1 MLLLMLMLSSL
12 LLISLLFVQI
22 PGGLAEGVP
31 DLVLGLVVS
40 NVGPASRLRVLADQP
55 NARGRFQSDGFQNV
69 DNDRPLVVFGP
80 GGHVPG
86 DIVPDQIAEHL
97 VALCICV
104 CVIVVWC
111 WMLVGCVWDV

>member
-1 MLLLMLMLSSL
+1 LLLILVLVLLILILML
-12 LLISLLFVQI
+12 LLISLILLMLFVQI

-86 DIVPDQIAEHL
+86 DVVPDQGAEHL
-97 VALCICV
+97 VALCV
-104 CVIVVWC
+104 CV
-111 WMLVGCVWDV
+111 